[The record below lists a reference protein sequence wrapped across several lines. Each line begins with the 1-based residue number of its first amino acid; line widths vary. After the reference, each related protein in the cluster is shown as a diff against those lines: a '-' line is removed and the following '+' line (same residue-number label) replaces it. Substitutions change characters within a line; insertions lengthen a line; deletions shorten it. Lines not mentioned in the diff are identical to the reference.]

1 MTVNVL
7 LSSTDFDHL
16 RHFLERLLQLPF
28 TVIPFSRRLFEKVAQ
43 KCQPSGALAKLL
55 MQKG

>member
-1 MTVNVL
+1 MNVL